1 MVSIIHQKVMFS
13 TARRLT
19 TRPRS
24 SRKVGSRFTA
34 FGGMLRGQ
42 TLMIVPDHLIVQSWR
57 ASSWKKNDP
66 DSVLILQFDRVKNGG
81 RITFLQANVP
91 QHAYRNI
98 KEGWPKHYW
107 TAWKTYLK
115 NRRSR

>member
-24 SRKVGSRFTA
+24 RRKVGSRFTA

-42 TLMIVPDHLIVQSWR
+42 TLMIVPDHLIV
-57 ASSWKKNDP
+57 
-66 DSVLILQFDRVKNGG
+66 
-81 RITFLQANVP
+81 
-91 QHAYRNI
+91 
-98 KEGWPKHYW
+98 
-107 TAWKTYLK
+107 
-115 NRRSR
+115 